1 MKIERKLASSF
12 FYYFQNMLDEISP
25 YVFIYLKSFLLGIIQ
40 GFTEFLPISS
50 TAHLKVVPYFFGWN
64 DPGVSFSASIQLGSA
79 VAIVYYF
86 RNQIRS
92 IIDSFFSIYN
102 HRKVFK
108 DDNTRLASYIFVAS
122 IPICIFGFL
131 IKSYWPNYSDS
142 NLRGLFSIAITSILM
157 GLLLALAEIYGKRKK
172 LFNDIKLKDVI
183 LLGLAQS
190 LAVFPGVSRSGI
202 TLTSALFSG
211 IERKTAAR
219 LSFLIGIPAISIS
232 GLVELFTL
240 FRSLSAIDILPIII
254 GIISSFFSSLFTIDL
269 FLKFLAKNNSFVFVY
284 YRLVFGVF
292 ILTAL

>member
-1 MKIERKLASSF
+1 MP
-12 FYYFQNMLDEISP
+12 YEISP

-40 GFTEFLPISS
+40 GFTEFLPVSS

-64 DPGVSFSASIQLGSA
+64 DPGASFSASIQLGSA
-79 VAIVYYF
+79 VAIIYYF
-86 RNQIRS
+86 RNQITL
-92 IIDSFFSIYN
+92 IIDSFFSIFN
-102 HRKVFK
+102 HGKVFK
-108 DDNTRLASYIFVAS
+108 DDNTRLATYIFVAS

-131 IKSYWPNYSDS
+131 IKLYWPNYSNS
-142 NLRGLFSIAITSILM
+142 NFRGLFSIAITSILM

-240 FRSLSAIDILPIII
+240 FRTLSAIDVVPTII
-254 GIISSFFSSLFTIDL
+254 GILSSFFSSLFAIDL
-269 FLKFLAKNNSFVFVY
+269 FLKFLAKNNTFVFVY
-284 YRLVFGVF
+284 YRLAFGAF
-292 ILTAL
+292 IFSAL

>member
-1 MKIERKLASSF
+1 MP
-12 FYYFQNMLDEISP
+12 DEISP
-25 YVFIYLKSFLLGIIQ
+25 YVFIYLKSFFLGIVQ

-79 VAIVYYF
+79 VAIIYYF

-92 IIDSFFSIYN
+92 IIYSFFSIYN

-108 DDNTRLASYIFVAS
+108 DDNTRLATYIFVAS

-131 IKSYWPNYSDS
+131 IKLYWPNYSDS

-172 LFNDIKLKDVI
+172 LLNDINIKDVI
-183 LLGLAQS
+183 FLGIAQS
-190 LAVFPGVSRSGI
+190 LAVFPGISRSGI

-219 LSFLIGIPAISIS
+219 LSFLVGIPAISIS

-254 GIISSFFSSLFTIDL
+254 GIISSFLSSLFAID
-269 FLKFLAKNNSFVFVY
+269 FLLRFLVKNNTFVFVY
-284 YRLVFGVF
+284 YRLAFGVF
-292 ILTAL
+292 ILSAL